1 MNNWDTRIMSLF
13 CLFGP
18 LILELSKG
26 EGWFKNQMRREKN
39 ICVLE
44 GAKYPKAAENPALPF
59 PAIPMPTVLTDRP
72 VLSAKTWK
80 KQEQLFLPWCQS
92 PNNFSS
98 DSGFTT
104 RPYFCLTFDFWA
116 FFCLFL
122 GDRGVP
128 MEERIGIPS
137 PPFFKIW
144 RNTTFLL
151 SYSSLTDVSDFPQLF
166 RKPWDVGMWERGR
179 QALLGFPL
187 HQETAEQPL
196 ARALL
201 SPRASL
207 PPWLLSLGNS
217 LCCPSPSPLR
227 QPLRP
232 SPPPLSPCSLHMQMP
247 EPTCPEH
254 WIAGPKP
261 RGMGVL
267 ER

>member
-247 EPTCPEH
+247 EPTCPEY